1 MTTEDMPVALLAEDE
16 PQMAEMVA
24 FILESE
30 GLKVITVHDGLQAR
44 QVWSEG
50 GIDIAVLDVGLP
62 GLDGLELCREIRAA
76 GSLPVLIL
84 TARSDDSEVIEGLE
98 AGADDYIGKPFKP
111 RVLALRVGAL
121 LRRSG
126 PGASGPIK
134 VGDLRIDPLART
146 VSVHGQT
153 ISLTD
158 SEWKLLAALVARP
171 GEVVSWRRLLSAVW
185 ETEDWVGGRELVK
198 AAIYRLRQRLR
209 DDTAAPRYIE
219 TVRGAGYRVRA

>member
-1 MTTEDMPVALLAEDE
+1 MTEDMPVALLAEDE

-30 GLKVITVHDGLQAR
+30 GLKVVTVHDGLQAR

-62 GLDGLELCREIRAA
+62 GLDGLSLCREIRAA
-76 GSLPVLIL
+76 GALPVLIL

-98 AGADDYIGKPFKP
+98 AGADDYIVKPFKP
-111 RVLALRVGAL
+111 RVLALRVSAL

-126 PGASGPIK
+126 PGASGPIR

-146 VSVHGQT
+146 VSVQGQT
-153 ISLTD
+153 VSLTD
-158 SEWKLLAALVARP
+158 SEWRLLSALVARP

-209 DDTAAPRYIE
+209 DDTTAPRYIE

>member
-1 MTTEDMPVALLAEDE
+1 MTDDMPVALLAEDE

-44 QVWSEG
+44 QVWAEG
-50 GIDIAVLDVGLP
+50 GVDIAVLDVGLP
-62 GLDGLELCREIRAA
+62 GLTGLELCREIRAA

-98 AGADDYIGKPFKP
+98 AGADDYIVKPFKP

-158 SEWKLLAALVARP
+158 SEWRLLAALVARP

-209 DDTAAPRYIE
+209 DDTADPRYIE

>member
-1 MTTEDMPVALLAEDE
+1 MTEDMPVALLAEDE

-50 GIDIAVLDVGLP
+50 NIDIAVLDVGLP
-62 GLDGLELCREIRAA
+62 GLDGLALCREIRAA

-98 AGADDYIGKPFKP
+98 AGADDYLAKPFKP
-111 RVLALRVGAL
+111 RVLALRVSAL

-126 PGASGPIK
+126 PGGSGPTR
-134 VGDLRIDPLART
+134 VGDLRIDPL
-146 VSVHGQT
+146 
-153 ISLTD
+153 
-158 SEWKLLAALVARP
+158 
-171 GEVVSWRRLLSAVW
+171 
-185 ETEDWVGGRELVK
+185 
-198 AAIYRLRQRLR
+198 
-209 DDTAAPRYIE
+209 
-219 TVRGAGYRVRA
+219 